1 MQKSARLATM
11 YDSGMI
17 SLGKYIF
24 VRRFGWR
31 TRPFTALEI
40 VLEKNIHG
48 SSAGKD
54 EHRVGNSARRERS

>member
-1 MQKSARLATM
+1 M
-11 YDSGMI
+11 YDNGMI

-24 VRRFGWR
+24 VRRLGWR

-48 SSAGKD
+48 RSAEKTNTG
-54 EHRVGNSARRERS
+54 